1 MASSSTQLV
10 AVSAQLSANERWRRN
25 GAIRALMAQCRK
37 LSEAQILEFYDRAQ
51 KRVCESLWAQKKA
64 WSYSAAAFNWEV
76 ENLAWRSINKQ
87 GAFHRSDHQSAPG
100 LGSAA
105 QVQISK
111 VGPPSVRSGVSDKT
125 LQNLKYSFASHP
137 ASPPSSSSLSLSL
150 THTHTHTHNM
160 SSNLD
165 KPLGDI
171 IAEGRG
177 KRTST
182 VAKRGHSEVESAS
195 KDTDETAA
203 VAKRAKLEYLPLS
216 EMGRTRHGRIYD
228 KSDPFNTNIVGVG
241 IHKTQA
247 FVGDEANLDA
257 VHEDFKRR
265 TKLMNGGELG
275 RVSVQYQSVGRKKW
289 ITESRGLAKYAD
301 CTGDDN
307 VFALPSPAAPA
318 QIETGAAE
326 TASGDVPMPDAQP
339 PATTV
344 AKDTAAEQRAKKQAK
359 NKARRAKRKEERE
372 WVAKGGHKTAP
383 PAARGPAGGPQRTQR
398 LPTPDKVP
406 GEDEEPRG
414 WWVLDE
420 LQDHQMSKKEQAI
433 KKAQLHKELDEEMD
447 GYFAGADD
455 GASSSRWNA

>member
-1 MASSSTQLV
+1 
-10 AVSAQLSANERWRRN
+10 
-25 GAIRALMAQCRK
+25 
-37 LSEAQILEFYDRAQ
+37 
-51 KRVCESLWAQKKA
+51 
-64 WSYSAAAFNWEV
+64 
-76 ENLAWRSINKQ
+76 
-87 GAFHRSDHQSAPG
+87 
-100 LGSAA
+100 
-105 QVQISK
+105 
-111 VGPPSVRSGVSDKT
+111 
-125 LQNLKYSFASHP
+125 
-137 ASPPSSSSLSLSL
+137 
-150 THTHTHTHNM
+150 M

-165 KPLGDI
+165 KPLGEI
-171 IAEGRG
+171 IAESRG

-182 VAKRGHSEVESAS
+182 VAKRGHLEVESAS

-372 WVAKGGHKTAP
+372 WVAKGDHKTAP
-383 PAARGPAGGPQRTQR
+383 PAARGPAGGHQTGNRRMGGSQSRGLPSGGPQRTQR